1 MRPGMWSQSQ
11 SSQSPRRCSLSIK
24 LSMLLP
30 VQWTALRRFVWTV
43 LAPARS
49 SAALRLST
57 VGSPGSEGL
66 ARLGEL
72 PWVSCTHGGRRHGQ
86 GWGHGDGPWLR
97 PNQREHPGYQSGDHR
112 VLQVSPVRCWCCC
125 VCVSAARFWC
135 VKLNVLVL
143 KKTNKKKKNG
153 LMFYFIMKI
162 ITLNI
167 LRNNKTLQKVELIN
181 KIDLLFEDTR
191 TFQYVLWI
199 FTSFGV
205 FSLQLLVKKFSQ
217 LLIRIALMSKISPSY
232 STWSRR
238 GLKIWQPLN
247 F

>member
-1 MRPGMWSQSQ
+1 
-11 SSQSPRRCSLSIK
+11 
-24 LSMLLP
+24 
-30 VQWTALRRFVWTV
+30 
-43 LAPARS
+43 
-49 SAALRLST
+49 
-57 VGSPGSEGL
+57 
-66 ARLGEL
+66 
-72 PWVSCTHGGRRHGQ
+72 
-86 GWGHGDGPWLR
+86 
-97 PNQREHPGYQSGDHR
+97 
-112 VLQVSPVRCWCCC
+112 
-125 VCVSAARFWC
+125 
-135 VKLNVLVL
+135 
-143 KKTNKKKKNG
+143 
-153 LMFYFIMKI
+153 MFYFIMKI